1 MYIKVIVFPE
11 SKKVSIEEIKEN
23 TFKVFVK
30 EKAKQNLANTAVRN
44 AIAKKFSILVS
55 KVKIISGHHGPR
67 KMLSLDTDN

>member
-1 MYIKVIVFPE
+1 MYVKVIVFPE

-30 EKAKQNLANTAVRN
+30 EKAKQNLANTAVRG
-44 AIAKKFSILVS
+44 AIAKKFSIPVS
-55 KVKIISGHHGPR
+55 KVKIISGHHSPR